1 MQFYI
6 LDKAKALI
14 NLDKPEDGSNTMKG
28 ESREAKGHKS
38 IGGGR
43 TWYGKRETLMPPVP
57 PTCMTYHHLIIHG
70 EYVWT

>member
-1 MQFYI
+1 
-6 LDKAKALI
+6 
-14 NLDKPEDGSNTMKG
+14 MKG

-38 IGGGR
+38 IGDGR

>member
-1 MQFYI
+1 
-6 LDKAKALI
+6 
-14 NLDKPEDGSNTMKG
+14 MKG
-28 ESREAKGHKS
+28 GSREAKGHKS

-43 TWYGKRETLMPPVP
+43 TWYGKRETLMPLSPP